1 MNYNAAARSLRALE
15 VLRSLL
21 LWGFMVLLTLAG
33 LVQLVKYQG
42 LDTPM
47 QVHPPSLP
55 GGVYWSTTSDTL
67 SYGTPTLICVPG
79 KMGEMAL
86 QRGYLAGP
94 NAFVDCPPP
103 SATAVKM
110 LAALPG
116 DTVQVTRDS
125 IRVNSRSWIRVP
137 MLETDS
143 RGREM
148 PDGSG
153 TFILAEDECFALTLL
168 VDNSFDS
175 RYFGPFPCPTPPIRT
190 ARPFSVA
197 AARVIDSLHIELL
210 K

>member
-1 MNYNAAARSLRALE
+1 
-15 VLRSLL
+15 
-21 LWGFMVLLTLAG
+21 
-33 LVQLVKYQG
+33 
-42 LDTPM
+42 
-47 QVHPPSLP
+47 
-55 GGVYWSTTSDTL
+55 
-67 SYGTPTLICVPG
+67 
-79 KMGEMAL
+79 MGEMAL

-125 IRVNSRSWIRVP
+125 IRVNSRSWIRAP